1 MSDDIEIRRLGP
13 EDAALYRAL
22 RLEALERCPEAFA
35 STLEIEAARPAEAFA
50 ERLSASVVFAALD
63 GVDPLGMAGFYRHDT
78 PKMAHKGMLWG
89 MYVRPEARGR
99 GIARRL
105 VEAVLAHAGAEV
117 EILQLAV
124 TTTNAPARGLY
135 ASLGFVE
142 YGIERRSLKHAGRY
156 WDDVLMAKALVGR

>member
-1 MSDDIEIRRLGP
+1 MNNEIEIRRLGP
-13 EDAALYRAL
+13 QDAALYRAV
-22 RLEALERCPEAFA
+22 RMEALERCPEAFA

-50 ERLSASVVFAALD
+50 ERLHASVVFAGLD
-63 GVDPLGMAGFYRHDT
+63 AGEPLGMAGFYRHDT

-89 MYVRPEARGR
+89 MYVRPEARGH

-105 VEAVLAHAGAEV
+105 VEAVLDHAASEV

-124 TTTNAPARGLY
+124 TTDNAPARALY
-135 ASLGFVE
+135 QRLGFVE

-156 WDDVLMAKALVGR
+156 WDDVLMAKDLR